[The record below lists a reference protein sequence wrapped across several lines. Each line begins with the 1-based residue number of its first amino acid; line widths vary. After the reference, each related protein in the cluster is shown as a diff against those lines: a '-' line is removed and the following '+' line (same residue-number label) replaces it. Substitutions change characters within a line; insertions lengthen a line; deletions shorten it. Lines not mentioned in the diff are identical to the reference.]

1 VTHDNVQDLFG
12 AFIDNGAFIK
22 TYDLSVHQIASLS
35 LYDFKVTQQQA
46 APSGPQYSRFVLLQD
61 QSTYAFSWRI
71 SNSVEVPSGNTD
83 SIPRNYDFYVYGNVN
98 DFIVDPSTG
107 ALTRRVTSNMIYR
120 GVPTFSIYISVYLGL
135 SRYGPCVSASFLLP
149 EPFTKI
155 EGELAPEQ

>member
-1 VTHDNVQDLFG
+1 MVNSSRPMIFPSLKSPLQLCSTSKFHSNRLRRRVLNIVVLFS
-12 AFIDNGAFIK
+12 FRI
-22 TYDLSVHQIASLS
+22 SL
-35 LYDFKVTQQQA
+35 
-46 APSGPQYSRFVLLQD
+46 
-61 QSTYAFSWRI
+61 TYAFSWRI
-71 SNSVEVPSGNTD
+71 SNSVEVPSGIVD

-98 DFIVDPSTG
+98 DFFVDPSSG

-149 EPFTKI
+149 EPFTRV

>member
-1 VTHDNVQDLFG
+1 MEH
-12 AFIDNGAFIK
+12 FIK
-22 TYDLSVHQIASLS
+22 TYDLSDPQIASPTLF
-35 LYDFKVTQQQA
+35 DFKVSQQQA
-46 APSGPQYSRFVLLQD
+46 APMGPQYSRFVVLQD
-61 QSTYAFSWRI
+61 QTTYAFSWRI
-71 SNSVEVPSGNTD
+71 SSSYEVPSGFTD

-98 DFIVDPSTG
+98 DFFVDPSSG

-149 EPFTKI
+149 EPFTRI